1 MKKENLK
8 PENMKDQITF
18 YENKLA
24 YEMDPSDLYDAFEKK
39 VKLLDGLKALELTE
53 DPKADIKI
61 LQSKISE
68 WKEIGYVPQN
78 KRYIDGKFYKAI
90 DDTFD
95 KLKMD
100 KSKLE
105 MVKYESK
112 LENLANPDDTRLL
125 DNEQNFIRKKI
136 DEVKSEINQLENNL
150 QFFSNVKS
158 DNPLVKDVHKNI
170 ENHKKSLDTW
180 KAKLTKI
187 RGMYS

>member
-1 MKKENLK
+1 MHSERKA
-8 PENMKDQITF
+8 KDQ
-18 YENKLA
+18 
-24 YEMDPSDLYDAFEKK
+24 DLYDAFDKK
-39 VKLLDGLKALELTE
+39 VKILDELKSLKLTE
-53 DPKADIKI
+53 DSEANIETLKA
-61 LQSKISE
+61 KISE
-68 WKEIGYVPQN
+68 WKDIGYVPQT

-90 DDTFD
+90 DGAFD

-100 KSKLE
+100 KTKLE
-105 MVKYESK
+105 MIKFESK

-136 DEVKSEINQLENNL
+136 GDIKSEIIQLENNL

-170 ENHKKSLDTW
+170 ANHKPQLDTW
-180 KAKLTKI
+180 KAKLTKV